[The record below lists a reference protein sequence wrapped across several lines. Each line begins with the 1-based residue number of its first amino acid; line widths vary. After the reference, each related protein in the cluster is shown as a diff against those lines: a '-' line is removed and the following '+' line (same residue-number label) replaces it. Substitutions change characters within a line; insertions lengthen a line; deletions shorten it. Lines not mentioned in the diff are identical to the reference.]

1 MIIVN
6 LAAGRK
12 ARNAGSFLRKE
23 LPDRAEDRSEYLEDT
38 FVPNQA
44 LSGPRPFGERPLS
57 SVAYGATFFQR
68 KKAFSLRH
76 EAQETLI

>member
-1 MIIVN
+1 M
-6 LAAGRK
+6 
-12 ARNAGSFLRKE
+12 E

-44 LSGPRPFGERPLS
+44 LSGPRPFCERLLS

-76 EAQETLI
+76 EAQETQGKSRNAVFILIAEGDTTTL